1 MGGVFENKQRGPAAE
16 AGPLGTRFGT
26 ILASVLE
33 SVFRVISGIVLRP
46 MLVVFR
52 SRFGVK
58 FEPKVWIDAK
68 RMSFK
73 N

>member
-33 SVFRVISGIVLRP
+33 SVFRVISGIVLVP
-46 MLVVFR
+46 ILVVFL
-52 SRFGVK
+52 SRFGSN
-58 FEPKVWIDAK
+58 FEPKGWTDAK
-68 RMSFK
+68 RMVFES
-73 N
+73 